1 MTVLLEQNYTQ
12 RVLAPTLIQ
21 PDPHQ
26 PRVFNNETDFADLL
40 ASIAEQG
47 ILQPI
52 QVEELADGQYRIIAG
67 SRRLAAAKQLG
78 LPAVPCLVI
87 TTPLSDYAR
96 LLSQLAENRV
106 RADTDPYDE
115 AIALKTAKALA
126 DIEAATSLLNRL
138 DGVTLPA
145 NPPAQTETNYER
157 LERFT
162 AYLEQLTTLMTSVD
176 IAQRLPKEIVYLDKA
191 SGEYRLTSQ
200 ALAGWG
206 QLEQAC
212 GLSKSKRVSLVRLAQ
227 VRPEVLML
235 VREQGGKSL
244 TPWAILT
251 ALAGISPTYQQ
262 VVVESLLAK
271 GQELL
276 PALLELLAETLEQL
290 ELESATEQID
300 FPGLVALLLS
310 TPDQSASD
318 LRQRYLADLELI
330 VDLDEINYMEEI
342 LDFPDTPVTPDSVPI
357 MEASV
362 EDELDALLLA
372 FGDASPEFQAD
383 GDIAELILSDEE
395 EAAQPYAATRPNL
408 STDDFAERSGD
419 YGSKQGKGR
428 GGSGQ
433 YDRGEGYGGGDDGG
447 YGGGGGGGFQ
457 GENSTLEG
465 LEAELPPELAAELEA
480 LGLSDTAQ
488 RSIASLAPADRQ
500 GVVEMLRE
508 NPETLGKLRS
518 IVKLM
523 REEGYSLEA
532 ARRECETLKEE
543 ANPDEL
549 ALSGVQKLVEATN
562 LMQDALETLKECA
575 PDGELSRLAEPFSIR
590 LQDSLLTIRQ
600 LLLEAGFEF

>member
-1 MTVLLEQNYTQ
+1 MPTVQLEPNYTQ
-12 RVLAPTLIQ
+12 LTLSPGEIL
-21 PDPHQ
+21 PDPNQ
-26 PRVFNNETDFADLL
+26 PRVINLEADFTDLV

-52 QVEELADGQYRIIAG
+52 QVAQLPDGQYRIIAG
-67 SRRLAAAKQLG
+67 SRRLAVALQLG
-78 LPAVPCLVI
+78 LPAIPCLVR

-115 AIALKTAKALA
+115 AIALKTAKVLA
-126 DIEAATSLLNRL
+126 DIQAATLHLATVEGLVVPTR
-138 DGVTLPA
+138 PE
-145 NPPAQTETNYER
+145 AQTETNHER
-157 LERFT
+157 LVRNAT
-162 AYLEQLTTLMTSVD
+162 YLEHLTALMTSPQV
-176 IAQRLPKEIVYLDKA
+176 APQLPKEIVYLDKA
-191 SGEYRLTSQ
+191 SGEYHLSTQ
-200 ALAGWG
+200 ALTAWG
-206 QLEQAC
+206 QLEQVC
-212 GLSKSKRVSLVRLAQ
+212 GLSKSKRISLVRLAQ
-227 VRPEVLML
+227 VRPEVLVL

-262 VVVESLLAK
+262 VVVENLVAK
-271 GQELL
+271 ETPLE

-300 FPGLVALLLS
+300 LPSLVALLLS
-310 TPDQSASD
+310 TPGQSARD
-318 LRQRYLADLELI
+318 LSQRYLADLELI
-330 VDLDEINYMEEI
+330 VDLDEI
-342 LDFPDTPVTPDSVPI
+342 LDLDEAVTPDPVPI

-362 EDELDALLLA
+362 GDELDALLRA
-372 FGDASPEFQAD
+372 FGDANPELPAD
-383 GDIAELILSDEE
+383 DELIEE
-395 EAAQPYAATRPNL
+395 EAAQPYTATRPNL

-433 YDRGEGYGGGDDGG
+433 YDRGEGYGGGDEGG

-457 GENSTLEG
+457 GENYTLEG

-488 RSIASLAPADRQ
+488 RSIASLAPADR
-500 GVVEMLRE
+500 GRVVEMLRE

-549 ALSGVQKLVEATN
+549 ALTGVQKLVEATN
-562 LMQDALETLKECA
+562 LMQAALETLKECA